1 MSSKHLAN
9 EVVAPGVVGLAVLA
23 LSVMLA
29 LDVQL
34 NGLKLLGFLAGLLGG
49 YISASSLQIAL
60 SGFRHRRLFRVSALV
75 TSPFGGLLIAPV
87 SPEMAVGYFGGAA
100 ITFSFCWSS
109 ANLSDVLRSTLDKGP
124 PCRDLQDQ

>member
-60 SGFRHRRLFRVSALV
+60 SGFRHRRLFRVSAL
-75 TSPFGGLLIAPV
+75 LIAPV